1 MVFSLKIAAA
11 YCLKIAGIRFAF
23 ESDLLYNN
31 KAIMVARGVNM
42 VGSPKL
48 RVTKYF
54 GAASVQKMEL
64 SLEEAKSNLG
74 YFWTPDGGSNII
86 VSVEGQTIKSYEEL
100 LAVAAKDKYKNLA
113 FIDVGLFLSNDGY
126 HSIWNK

>member
-1 MVFSLKIAAA
+1 
-11 YCLKIAGIRFAF
+11 
-23 ESDLLYNN
+23 
-31 KAIMVARGVNM
+31 M

-54 GAASVQKMEL
+54 GSASVQKMEL

-74 YFWTPDGGSNII
+74 YFWTKDGGTNVT

-100 LAVAAKDKYKNLA
+100 LAVAARDKYKDLA
-113 FIDVGLFLSNDGY
+113 FIEVGLFLSNDG
-126 HSIWNK
+126 HKSIWDKK